1 MTGTVAG
8 LDVSSDGSRV
18 LVGKAVSTDAKGN
31 TYYDLFMHVG
41 NSPNS
46 VQVADTTNGVL
57 FNGMTADGSK
67 VFFTTADQLTG
78 DTDTSADLYRADVTS
93 STRDGLPGSRREP
106 ASGNTDACDPVP
118 GKEGPHWNVIPGGR
132 KLRRRRARRRRGC
145 VVRRR
150 HGLLPLARETRRV
163 RDAQRT
169 EPLRRPAG
177 IGARTS
183 WPRSSPPASRAPR
196 GQ

>member
-67 VFFTTADQLTG
+67 VFFTTADPLSG

-93 STRDGLPGSRREP
+93 VGRDGYPGLDGDLIRKHRRLRPGPGQRRPGLERHPRWP
-106 ASGNTDACDPVP
+106 A
-118 GKEGPHWNVIPGGR
+118 E
-132 KLRRRRARRRRGC
+132 LRRR
-145 VVRRR
+145 
-150 HGLLPLARETRRV
+150 
-163 RDAQRT
+163 
-169 EPLRRPAG
+169 
-177 IGARTS
+177 GARG
-183 WPRSSPPASRAPR
+183 R
-196 GQ
+196 GGGVVE

>member
-31 TYYDLFMHVG
+31 TYYDLYMHVG

-78 DTDTSADLYRADVTS
+78 RHRHQRRPLPRRRQLSAATVSRV
-93 STRDGLPGSRREP
+93 STGTGG
-106 ASGNTDACDPVP
+106 AGNTDACDPVP
-118 GKEGPHWNVIPGGR
+118 GKEGPNWNVVPGGPTNCGVVA
-132 KLRRRRARRRRGC
+132 LGRRRGC
-145 VVRRR
+145 GVRRR
-150 HGLLPLARETRRV
+150 HRLLPLARETRRAG
-163 RDAQRT
+163 DAQRT
-169 EPLRRPAG
+169 EPLRRPA
-177 IGARTS
+177 R
-183 WPRSSPPASRAPR
+183 RSAANS
-196 GQ
+196 